1 MVAFVARYGNTS
13 ILHKFKTR
21 DLPMY
26 AYSRRK
32 REMVYATSFAA
43 FLALFVIFLVTL
55 SFVSA
60 GPIVLGTE
68 LNPNGTT
75 EYLCLGR
82 GCENLLAMD
91 W

>member
-1 MVAFVARYGNTS
+1 
-13 ILHKFKTR
+13 
-21 DLPMY
+21 MY
-26 AYSRRK
+26 AYSRRR
-32 REMVYATSFAA
+32 REMVYATGFAA
-43 FLALFVIFLVTL
+43 FLTLFVIFIVTL

-82 GCENLLAMD
+82 GCENLMAMD